1 MENKFKKRAGGRGI
15 LRAIALLACLLIVV
29 LSASWFYAPTAIPIE
44 KFERGFEATRDYLK
58 DGGSALIRVMNQP
71 LPIGV
76 SSPGLDNAESHQDAP
91 LEARPLD
98 PLSSG
103 DTKKQN
109 KRRQLAIGGAF
120 LFILIMFDRWRNRR
134 LEARSSAAYDSVRI
148 PFPIPAAHLAGHR
161 TCVDDRSPVT
171 EYATAKI
178 QPAKPA
184 VLQDRAEETADY
196 RTTKILPGKLIML
209 NDQNG
214 AEETAVIYLTDPSGR
229 GAVEIGR
236 ESPDVTSGVRIK
248 DKANTLSRRQARLVY
263 SARSGEFRL
272 VNLAGEDSNPTVING
287 RRMANQETVPLENDD
302 ILQMGA
308 VRLRFC
314 E

>member
-1 MENKFKKRAGGRGI
+1 
-15 LRAIALLACLLIVV
+15 
-29 LSASWFYAPTAIPIE
+29 
-44 KFERGFEATRDYLK
+44 
-58 DGGSALIRVMNQP
+58 
-71 LPIGV
+71 
-76 SSPGLDNAESHQDAP
+76 
-91 LEARPLD
+91 
-98 PLSSG
+98 
-103 DTKKQN
+103 
-109 KRRQLAIGGAF
+109 
-120 LFILIMFDRWRNRR
+120 MFDRWRNRR

-236 ESPDVTSGVRIK
+236 GEPGRHQRSADQGQGQHAQPAAGAPGLLRAERGIPAGQSGWRGFQPHRHQWAAHGESGNSP
-248 DKANTLSRRQARLVY
+248 
-263 SARSGEFRL
+263 
-272 VNLAGEDSNPTVING
+272 AGERRYPPDGGRPAQVLRIAKTHRPLFYSLKEAQVIVEQWREEYNT
-287 RRMANQETVPLENDD
+287 RRPHSAFLLPNRFHDP
-302 ILQMGA
+302 
-308 VRLRFC
+308 RL
-314 E
+314 